1 VTLSA
6 QGKKDIT
13 ISVKAGEMANAQLA
27 SNAKYTVKGAQ
38 GLVGG
43 LTFIGSGFGSAIALN
58 PANVLGSS
66 ITVYPR

>member
-1 VTLSA
+1 MSA
-6 QGKKDIT
+6 PGQKDVVL
-13 ISVKAGEMANAQLA
+13 SVKAGEMASAQLVA
-27 SNAKYTVKGAQ
+27 DAKYTAQGAK

-43 LTFIGSGFGSAIALN
+43 MTFIGSGFGSAIALN

>member
-1 VTLSA
+1 MSA
-6 QGKKDIT
+6 PGQKDVVL
-13 ISVKAGEMANAQLA
+13 SVKAGEMASAQLVA
-27 SNAKYTVKGAQ
+27 DAKYTAQGAK

-43 LTFIGSGFGSAIALN
+43 MTFIGRGFGSAIALN